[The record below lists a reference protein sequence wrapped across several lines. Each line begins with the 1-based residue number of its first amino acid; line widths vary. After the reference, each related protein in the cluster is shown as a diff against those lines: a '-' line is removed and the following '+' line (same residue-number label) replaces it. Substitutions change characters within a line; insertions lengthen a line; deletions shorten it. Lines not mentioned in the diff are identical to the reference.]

1 MMGLKSHTS
10 RFWLAFPLLPILMVT
25 CLAVVR
31 AKVQPAATPPKTV
44 ATNTQLSSTSENRIR
59 DANSVVDPS
68 PKDGRG
74 ASGDPEA
81 QFKNS
86 ASLKWMARKLGVG
99 TATAYALSVVVNF
112 LVIVAAGVLLLRSR
126 LPALFRN
133 RTQLIRQ
140 GLDEARKTSA
150 EAQRRLSAI
159 EERLGK
165 LQSEIAA
172 MQSVAD
178 QESQAEEERMRA
190 AAEEEKRKIV
200 EAAEQEITA
209 AVGLAKRDFKAY
221 AADLAVTLA
230 ANSIQVDAST
240 DEALLR
246 AFVDQ
251 LGQHRSN

>member
-10 RFWLAFPLLPILMVT
+10 RFLLAIALLLVLMVT
-25 CLAVVR
+25 CLAAVR
-31 AKVQPAATPPKTV
+31 AKVQPAATPLKTV
-44 ATNTQLSSTSENRIR
+44 ATNTRPSSTSENKIQ
-59 DANSVVDPS
+59 DANGASDQS
-68 PKDGRG
+68 PKDRG
-74 ASGDPEA
+74 EASGDPEA

-86 ASLKWMARKLGVG
+86 ASLKWMAHKLGVS

-112 LVIVAAGVLLLRSR
+112 LVIIAAGVLLLRSR
-126 LPALFRN
+126 LPA
-133 RTQLIRQ
+133 I
-140 GLDEARKTSA
+140 DEARKTSA

-165 LQSEIAA
+165 LQCEIAA

-251 LGQHRSN
+251 LGQNRSN